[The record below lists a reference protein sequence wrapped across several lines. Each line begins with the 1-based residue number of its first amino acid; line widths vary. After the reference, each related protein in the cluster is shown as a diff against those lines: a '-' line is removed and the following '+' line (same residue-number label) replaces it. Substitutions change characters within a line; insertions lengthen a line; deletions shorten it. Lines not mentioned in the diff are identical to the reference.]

1 MPHTLHPVTGHKY
14 WVKQETPTWEE
25 MSMGQWLKSMTR
37 SVADR
42 LIPDRDI
49 KTNIIIKDTIVQL
62 GCLANSARTF
72 FMLVNTQL
80 KATAKMILQ
89 NRLALDALLLK
100 QGGAYTSM
108 QQRTVVPHT
117 LNLMPSRS
125 R

>member
-1 MPHTLHPVTGHKY
+1 
-14 WVKQETPTWEE
+14 
-25 MSMGQWLKSMTR
+25 MGQWLKSMTR

>member
-1 MPHTLHPVTGHKY
+1 MLHPLTRHNY

-25 MSMGQWLKSMTR
+25 ISMGQCLKSMMR
-37 SVADR
+37 LVADR

-49 KTNIIIKDTIVQL
+49 KTNIIIEDTIVQL
-62 GCLANSARTF
+62 GCLANRARTS

-100 QGGAYTSM
+100 QGGVCTSM
-108 QQRTVVPHT
+108 QQQTVVPRT
-117 LNLMPSRS
+117 LNLIPSRG